1 MRLIIVV
8 LVLYLE
14 EKIVKLWK
22 YSVQKYTKKNKKEK
36 KCTWYFPVL

>member
-1 MRLIIVV
+1 MRLIIVA

-22 YSVQKYTKKNKKEK
+22 YSVQKYTHKKK
-36 KCTWYFPVL
+36 